1 MNIDPELKTRTTAF
15 LVLLVA
21 LLVVFAGFLG
31 FFRDY
36 PDLFSGKRKE
46 QAVEVSRDIVEKWR
60 TAVLDGDR
68 KNAFLYASQI
78 VPDTG
83 ARPPD
88 PVYAEF
94 FESCGQTPSVLTS
107 LWTDADFRR
116 WKSWLAE
123 AARIPAETEGLDGAL
138 AALQKA
144 APDRLFDRAALS
156 GFDVFVVRVMNS
168 DPPRELY
175 EFRKDG
181 VICTMSPS
189 DRKFV
194 QGAAKAA
201 LPAGAELIHL
211 YPAPQA
217 DYRAFNQEL
226 YRRVEPYL
234 GRMPRPPAEGL
245 VECKEKY
252 PDIGAAAFWPDP
264 IRPVA
269 RISVK
274 K

>member
-1 MNIDPELKTRTTAF
+1 MNTDPELKTRTTAF
-15 LVLLVA
+15 LVLLAA

-36 PDLFSGKRKE
+36 PDLFSGENE
-46 QAVEVSRDIVEKWR
+46 QAAAEVSRDIVEKWR

-78 VPDTG
+78 VPDRG
-83 ARPPD
+83 IHAPD

-94 FESCGQTPSVLTS
+94 FELCGQDPSVLNS
-107 LWTDADFRR
+107 AWTDADFRR
-116 WKSWLAE
+116 WNSWLAE
-123 AARIPAETEGLDGAL
+123 AARIPAETEDLDGAL

-156 GFDVFVVRVMNS
+156 GFDVFVVRVLNG

-194 QGAAKAA
+194 KGAAKAA

-217 DYRAFNQEL
+217 DYRLLNRKL

-234 GRMPRPPAEGL
+234 GRMPRAPAEAL

-264 IRPVA
+264 IRPLA